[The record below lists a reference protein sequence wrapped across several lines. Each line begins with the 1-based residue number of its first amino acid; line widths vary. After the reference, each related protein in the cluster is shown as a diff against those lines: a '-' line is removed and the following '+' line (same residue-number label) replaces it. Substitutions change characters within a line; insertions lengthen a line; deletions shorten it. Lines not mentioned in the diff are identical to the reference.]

1 MKMMIISSKKILSI
15 TLFLFAPLLLAQ
27 ENFSREFRGN
37 FNLEIPP
44 EILEYQF
51 NSINSSAE
59 MYKLFLLNSF
69 TEDTSSV
76 WLKTRMMINAY
87 YGEPN
92 VSADSP
98 SKMLNPLYNNFL
110 ESQKLA
116 ALKSILGAVQVGAA
130 GYLAYK
136 HLKKYGFLKKK

>member
-1 MKMMIISSKKILSI
+1 
-15 TLFLFAPLLLAQ
+15 
-27 ENFSREFRGN
+27 
-37 FNLEIPP
+37 
-44 EILEYQF
+44 
-51 NSINSSAE
+51 

>member
-27 ENFSREFRGN
+27 ENSSREFRGN
-37 FNLEIPP
+37 FNLEVPP